1 MNLSIL
7 LTDFIDTK
15 GMLKTYRFIP
25 INQYN
30 RIVVDRLSDI
40 CTDVKGNTDKD
51 VGLLRV
57 YNSDKCQ
64 LLSTTCKIK
73 DFTDSYG
80 KIFFCFEH
88 MFIPVESS
96 RYGSCG
102 IYNFILPV
110 DYRLTELHIV
120 DPFDNNK
127 NLKRKSTLNMMF
139 FMIAKAIF
147 KLYKCSYVRQEEIF
161 LLFLQEKH
169 VLMMVRTNL

>member
-96 RYGSCG
+96 RYGSCNPG
-102 IYNFILPV
+102 TILRKEYV
-110 DYRLTELHIV
+110 
-120 DPFDNNK
+120 
-127 NLKRKSTLNMMF
+127 LKRKFCAT
-139 FMIAKAIF
+139 
-147 KLYKCSYVRQEEIF
+147 EIF
-161 LLFLQEKH
+161 VFIDDKKEKA
-169 VLMMVRTNL
+169 L

>member
-64 LLSTTCKIK
+64 LLSYYFVKSKI
-73 DFTDSYG
+73 
-80 KIFFCFEH
+80 
-88 MFIPVESS
+88 
-96 RYGSCG
+96 
-102 IYNFILPV
+102 
-110 DYRLTELHIV
+110 
-120 DPFDNNK
+120 
-127 NLKRKSTLNMMF
+127 
-139 FMIAKAIF
+139 
-147 KLYKCSYVRQEEIF
+147 
-161 LLFLQEKH
+161 LQT
-169 VLMMVRTNL
+169 VMVRFFSVLSICLYLLRVLDMEAVVFIILFYL